1 MTRVDPIMA
10 APGENVPADVRNFVS
25 SHPGFQ
31 ILPDSKRVLC
41 TLTGHELP
49 YHLPSLQ
56 TYVGGKKYKNLAS
69 GIQAQDNFDYRKFQP
84 HIIPNDKPKRR
95 HELFCTLTLRHL
107 NKLPSAVYRH
117 VNGRRYKKALA
128 RWEECQRTGEKF
140 VPLGRQSRQKNDG
153 LDDSSADKKFSKTQD
168 TDSESE
174 EDSDDSMS
182 DLYPAK
188 YFESEDSD
196 YDLEEAMEVE
206 GAEKPDDT
214 QTTTGKRKHQEDSV
228 PQKKMRGNQKSA
240 NARNTSKNRGRG
252 AKRSR

>member
-1 MTRVDPIMA
+1 MA
-10 APGENVPADVRNFVS
+10 APGENMPADVRNFVS
-25 SHPGFQ
+25 SYSGFQ

-56 TYVGGKKYKNLAS
+56 TYVKGKKYQNLVS
-69 GIQAQDNFDYRKFQP
+69 GLKTEDNFDYKKFEP
-84 HIIPNDKPKRR
+84 HIRPNDKPKRQ

-117 VNGRRYKKALA
+117 VNGRRYKKALE

-140 VPLGRQSRQKNDG
+140 VPLCKLNRKKKES
-153 LDDSSADKKFSKTQD
+153 LDHSSAEKKFSKSQD

-188 YFESEDSD
+188 YFEADDSD
-196 YDLEEAMEVE
+196 YDMEVD
-206 GAEKPDDT
+206 GAENTDNT
-214 QTTTGKRKHQEDSV
+214 QTAVGKRKHQEASV
-228 PQKKMRGNQKSA
+228 PQKRMRVNQKSTTS
-240 NARNTSKNRGRG
+240 RNTGGKNRGKG
-252 AKRSR
+252 AKRNR

>member
-1 MTRVDPIMA
+1 MA
-10 APGENVPADVRNFVS
+10 APSENVPADVRDFVS

-31 ILPDSKRVLC
+31 ILPESTRVLC

-56 TYVGGKKYKNLAS
+56 TYANGKKYKNLVS
-69 GIQAQDNFDYRKFQP
+69 GIKTEDSFDYKKFEP

-117 VNGRRYKKALA
+117 VNGRRYKKALEI
-128 RWEECQRTGEKF
+128 WEECQRTGEKF
-140 VPLGRQSRQKNDG
+140 VPLCKQNKKRSES
-153 LDDSSADKKFSKTQD
+153 LDDSSAEKKFSKTQD

-188 YFESEDSD
+188 YFEAEDSD
-196 YDLEEAMEVE
+196 YDMEVD
-206 GAEKPDDT
+206 GAENPDNS
-214 QTTTGKRKHQEDSV
+214 QTITTGKRKHQEASV
-228 PQKKMRGNQKSA
+228 PQKKMRGNQKSTTSR
-240 NARNTSKNRGRG
+240 NAGKNHGRG